1 MRCPYCGGLNR
12 EGVTFCS
19 SCGRDLV
26 PSGQSGQPQPPQ
38 RPPTVPPPRSPY
50 PPVQRPATPYPNP
63 PRSPVAP
70 QPVRAPGHNPPS
82 PTPQYTQPPLPL
94 KSSATGTMTSPPPLV
109 TNTPKPS
116 APPDPPAPF
125 PPRTIEQLQALEVG
139 ALPYAVIE
147 ESIGSGRKKI
157 VRISYSRAAAWQQV
171 ATLLKAFKEQQRQ
184 PTDKFDSFIIQ
195 GMQTDDSRPY
205 PFTNGQL
212 CFDRR
217 VRLGD
222 RLLNRY
228 QIDTGSGFEG
238 DALRIVLSEE
248 SQ

>member
-19 SCGRDLV
+19 SCGRDLI
-26 PSGQSGQPQPPQ
+26 PSGQTGQPQPPQ

-50 PPVQRPATPYPNP
+50 PPVQRP
-63 PRSPVAP
+63 
-70 QPVRAPGHNPPS
+70 
-82 PTPQYTQPPLPL
+82 LPL
-94 KSSATGTMTSPPPLV
+94 RSNATGTMTSPPPLV
-109 TNTPKPS
+109 TNMPKPS

-139 ALPYAVIE
+139 ALPYTVIE
-147 ESIGSGRKKI
+147 ESIGNGRKKI

-171 ATLLKAFKEQQRQ
+171 ATLFKAFKEQQGQ
-184 PTDKFDSFIIQ
+184 QADKFDSFIIQ
-195 GMQTDDSRPY
+195 GVQADDTRPY